1 MNNVILAPLHST
13 ETKVGFTFA
22 YITIFVISLFGNSVG
37 LKVVVSAK
45 TPSKRITYLLIKNLA
60 VADLILTLTVM
71 PNSVWFM
78 YFDHNRWFGGTMGT
92 ITCKLFF
99 YAILV
104 SIAASVI
111 TLTIIS
117 IDRFFAIYYPLK
129 LTLFHKHKTITMIIW
144 SVSLLAGSPYLL
156 LLQVEKF
163 RDHYVCL
170 LVWPWSKNII
180 ETYLVMKA
188 FHIFGFIAFYALPL
202 LITVVVNCLVARR
215 VWFHKSPGN
224 ACSNRSSTA
233 AKRKVIRI
241 IAIIVVGFALCWLP
255 TYINHYFIVFQAAV
269 WEEMPIAVS
278 TFNLWLGHANSAINH
293 LFYIV
298 SNRCFRKT
306 FLDTLTVLFAFPCR
320 VVSHCMSYF
329 TEEPLAAMPSPRNEA
344 PRQQN
349 GGGRYILGRRE
360 NSGRKFREEGGKLNV
375 ENREISMRR

>member
-1 MNNVILAPLHST
+1 MTFSNHTSMHPT

-37 LKVVVSAK
+37 LQVVVSAK

-78 YFDHNRWFGGTMGT
+78 YFDSNRWFGGTMGT

-144 SVSLLAGSPYLL
+144 SVSLLAVSPYLL
-156 LLQVEKF
+156 LYQVEKF

-170 LVWPWSKNII
+170 PEWPWSKNII
-180 ETYLVMKA
+180 ETYLVMRA
-188 FHIFGFIAFYALPL
+188 FHIFGFIVFYALPL
-202 LITVVVNCLVARR
+202 LIKALVNWLVARG
-215 VWFHKSPGN
+215 VWFHKSSGN
-224 ACSNRSSTA
+224 ASSNRASKA
-233 AKRKVIRI
+233 ARRKVIRML
-241 IAIIVVGFALCWLP
+241 AIIVVGFALCWLP
-255 TYINHYFIVFQAAV
+255 CYINHYFKFFQPAV
-269 WEEMPIAVS
+269 WKKIPIEVRM
-278 TFNLWLGHANSAINH
+278 FNFWLGHANS
-293 LFYIV
+293 
-298 SNRCFRKT
+298 T
-306 FLDTLTVLFAFPCR
+306 
-320 VVSHCMSYF
+320 M
-329 TEEPLAAMPSPRNEA
+329 
-344 PRQQN
+344 Q
-349 GGGRYILGRRE
+349 
-360 NSGRKFREEGGKLNV
+360 
-375 ENREISMRR
+375 